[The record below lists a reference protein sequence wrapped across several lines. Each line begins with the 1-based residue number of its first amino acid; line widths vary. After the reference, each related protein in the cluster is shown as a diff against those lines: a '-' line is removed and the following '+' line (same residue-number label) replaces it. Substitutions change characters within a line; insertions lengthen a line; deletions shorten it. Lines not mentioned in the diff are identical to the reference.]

1 MGGDCDDAEA
11 CCDARGL
18 NDSRSGECERAGCEL
33 SQLFSHTRT
42 HSAVFYTHYTH
53 ISSPHHTSL
62 APSQYLQILVALLIL
77 VFSCVATAFIQPY
90 ETQWLN
96 LLDTFGLLVLIV
108 TQIVSILY
116 FYVAT
121 AAVPSMN
128 AFTIETTVT
137 FLLLGINAVII
148 CVLLG
153 FFGIELFGLRQVCL
167 EKRSHVFAVASE
179 DRTTAALVNYGW
191 GGGSSDLRWCHPN
204 GVAVSAAPRPSRDGI
219 WKWVDTDGVM
229 STSMEHPKLLLLIKS
244 VDVLRPGAD
253 FHWVSKKSDR
263 FSAVQ
268 TKPHDVGGYV
278 CGGAKKT
285 EEEGRVVVEGDVELA
300 VLQHDNALA
309 RRRAADDGVV
319 AVGDDVPAG
328 GDAPAAAAL
337 LAAGP
342 TVAEL
347 QASLQERD
355 AALLE
360 KDAENTQLRAEIE
373 HLKQVQPG
381 AVVEV
386 GVAAKA
392 AVQHPAVETPG
403 EQCPRGWSSVS
414 HHTGKYFN
422 NDYTGE
428 TTYEKP
434 MFPAPPEG
442 WSVHA
447 HGDEGHHYFQHDAS
461 GGGTQWHHPHD
472 DPSIWGREEASRR
485 GGGGRRKSVR
495 AESRC

>member
-1 MGGDCDDAEA
+1 MIV
-11 CCDARGL
+11 
-18 NDSRSGECERAGCEL
+18 L
-33 SQLFSHTRT
+33 S
-42 HSAVFYTHYTH
+42 A
-53 ISSPHHTSL
+53 
-62 APSQYLQILVALLIL
+62 ALL
-77 VFSCVATAFIQPY
+77 VFGIFFA
-90 ETQWLN
+90 
-96 LLDTFGLLVLIV
+96 
-108 TQIVSILY
+108 
-116 FYVAT
+116 
-121 AAVPSMN
+121 
-128 AFTIETTVT
+128 IET
-137 FLLLGINAVII
+137 A
-148 CVLLG
+148 
-153 FFGIELFGLRQVCL
+153 GLRQECN
-167 EKRSHVFAVASE
+167 EKRSDVYAVASAEQTEATLAAAAGAGSE
-179 DRTTAALVNYGW
+179 DEG
-191 GGGSSDLRWCHPN
+191 WCHPN
-204 GVAVSAAPRPSRDGI
+204 GMVVSTPPKRSTDGI
-219 WKWVDTDGVM
+219 WTWTDEEGVATVAM
-229 STSMEHPKLLLLIKS
+229 DEPKLLLRVKS
-244 VDVLRPGAD
+244 LDLLRPHTP
-253 FHWVSKKSDR
+253 FYWVGKKSGR
-263 FSAVQ
+263 FSDVQ

-278 CGGAKKT
+278 CGGAKKKNT
-285 EEEGRVVVEGDVELA
+285 EEEGRFVVEGDVELA
-300 VLQHDNALA
+300 VVRRENAHA
-309 RRRAADDGVV
+309 RHRVGDDGV
-319 AVGDDVPAG
+319 AVGGDVPAG

-355 AALLE
+355 GIIQERDGIIQERDAALLE

-381 AVVEV
+381 AVMEV
-386 GVAAKA
+386 GVAADA

-472 DPSIWGREEASRR
+472 DDPS
-485 GGGGRRKSVR
+485 SV
-495 AESRC
+495 